1 MSRDDMDDRTLPTED
16 SDPREKDSFG
26 VPSPRSGEVRVPP
39 ERLGRYRILHQ
50 LGEGGMGVV
59 FAAQDES
66 LGRRIALK
74 TIVAMDPSSRERF
87 RREARAAAAVNHP
100 NVCQVYEIGEDS
112 GQMFIAMEL
121 LEGESLAERLKKG
134 PMPVE
139 EAGKLARGILA
150 ALQALHDA
158 GTLHRDLKPSNVF
171 LTRHGVKLLDFGL
184 ARPVPGELTQELE
197 AGADLTRP
205 GMIVGTPRYMAP
217 EQVTGQPVVVGTDLF
232 AAGVLL
238 YEAVAGRPAFVGG
251 TVAEILVATLHEEPP
266 ALAGGAAVVAFD
278 RALRRAL
285 AKRPA
290 DRYASAREMLAE
302 IEAATSKD
310 ASGMRTVARPMT
322 RLAVLPFRMLRPNPD
337 LDFLS
342 FALADAVSG
351 SLSGLPSVV
360 IRPSTAVA
368 RFAADSPDLKAL
380 ATEADVDLVLTGTLL
395 AAGNQIRATM
405 QLLEVPG
412 GTLVSSQALQSSVGD
427 IFRLQD
433 ELAAR
438 IVESLSPSLSRSE
451 AVRPANAPAS
461 ARAYEFYLRANE
473 AIRDWAHAHVARDLY
488 RECLAA
494 DPGFAPAW
502 AKLGRSYRLIA
513 KYHLEQPLENLAR
526 GEEALRK
533 ALEIDP
539 DLAIAHK
546 FLAYQEA
553 EQGRAPAA
561 LARLLGVARRNR
573 NDPETFAGMVHAC
586 RYCGLLG
593 ASEAAH
599 REVRRLDP
607 HMPTSV
613 TFTRWATG
621 DLDAVLREGDTWADF
636 DMHVIALAMQGKV
649 QEARDFL
656 AKMRAHRLSPI
667 LDILALGFEG
677 LLNRKPEEM
686 VMLDVAL
693 VPHRD
698 PEALFMIAS
707 CQAYVGDPRALESL
721 TQAIQGGYT
730 VPDALRTNTWFE
742 GLRREGKL
750 DALIERAEAGRQ
762 EARRVFDENR
772 GQELL
777 GPI

>member
-1 MSRDDMDDRTLPTED
+1 MSRDEIDDRTLPTED
-16 SDPREKDSFG
+16 SAPREADSFG
-26 VPSPRSGEVRVPP
+26 VASPRSGEVRVPP

-59 FAAQDES
+59 FAAHDES

-74 TIVAMDPSSRERF
+74 TIVAMDPASRERF
-87 RREARAAAAVNHP
+87 RREARAAAGVNHP

-121 LEGESLAERLKKG
+121 LEGESLAERLKQG
-134 PMPVE
+134 PMSVA
-139 EAGKLARGILA
+139 EAGSLARGILA

-171 LTRHGVKLLDFGL
+171 LTKHGVKLLDFGL

-285 AKRPA
+285 AKRPG
-290 DRYASAREMLAE
+290 DRYASAREMLEE
-302 IEAATSKD
+302 IEAASSQD
-310 ASGMRTVARPMT
+310 MSGVRSVARPMT

-342 FALADAVSG
+342 FALADAVSA

-368 RFAADSPDLKAL
+368 RFGAASPDLKAL
-380 ATEADVDLVLTGTLL
+380 ATEADVDLVLVGTLL
-395 AAGNQIRATM
+395 AAGNQLRATT
-405 QLLEVPG
+405 QLLEVPS
-412 GTLVSSQALQSSVGD
+412 GTLVSSHALQSSVGD
-427 IFRLQD
+427 VFHLQD
-433 ELAAR
+433 EMTER
-438 IVESLSPSLSRSE
+438 IVESLSPSLGTREGGRSRN
-451 AVRPANAPAS
+451 VPAS

-473 AIRDWAHAHVARDLY
+473 VLRDWAQAHVARDLY

-502 AKLGRSYRLIA
+502 AKLGRSYRLIG
-513 KYHLEQPLENLAR
+513 KYHLEETPENLAR
-526 GEEALRK
+526 GEAALRR
-533 ALEIDP
+533 ALELDP
-539 DLAIAHK
+539 DLPIAHK
-546 FLAYQEA
+546 ILAYQEA
-553 EQGRAPAA
+553 EQGRAPEAM
-561 LARLLGVARRNR
+561 ARLLGLARRNR
-573 NDPETFAGMVHAC
+573 NDPEAFSGLVHAC
-586 RYCGLLG
+586 RYCGLLE

-613 TFTRWATG
+613 RFTLWAKG
-621 DLDAVLREGDTWADF
+621 DMESVLEETADSADF
-636 DMHVIALAMQGKV
+636 ELRVMALLMRDRTD
-649 QEARDFL
+649 EAREIL
-656 AKMRAHRLSPI
+656 RKAGARRLSPI
-667 LDILALGFEG
+667 LNTMLRGLGALLDDRRNAMGILNE
-677 LLNRKPEEM
+677 
-686 VMLDVAL
+686 AL
-693 VPHRD
+693 VSHKD
-698 PEALFMIAS
+698 PEALFMLAA
-707 CQAYVGDPRALESL
+707 CQAYTGDDRALASL
-721 TQAIQGGYT
+721 TQAVESGYR
-730 VPDALRTNTWFE
+730 VPAALRSNPWLSD
-742 GLRREGKL
+742 LRRAGRL
-750 DALIERAEAGRQ
+750 DALIERAEAGQR

-772 GQELL
+772 GQDLL